1 MIYVSVNPVTSQ
13 IVRSYPAWDRSQLQ
27 VMLENARDVQ
37 VEWRRSEF
45 EARAVLLTRTADRLR
60 ERRDQYASLITRET
74 GKVLRES
81 LAEIDKC
88 ALVCDYYA
96 VHGQF
101 FLDDEIINTDAGK
114 SYVAYQ
120 PMGTVLGVMALDF
133 PFWHVFRFAA
143 PVLMAGNTICLKP
156 APRTPDC
163 ALAIEALLREIGF
176 PQGVFT
182 AALIDNETVA
192 EAVASPWVQG
202 VSVTGSE
209 ATGRRIAAVAGQ
221 NLKKC
226 VLQLGGSD
234 AFIVLRDA
242 NLNECVKQA
251 VASRFLNCGQSAIAA
266 KRLILV
272 PEIADEFLERFK
284 AEVATMKT
292 GDPMDPD
299 TDLGPMS
306 SVEAREELHRQ
317 VTDSLA
323 AGAIAELGCQLP
335 AAGSGAFYPASIL
348 DDVTPRTRAYH
359 EELYGPVAVV
369 IRAKNDADAI
379 RIANDSRF
387 ALGASIWSEDFNHAE
402 TIARELIAG
411 TCFVN
416 GIVKSDPRL
425 PFGGT
430 KASGMGRELS
440 YHGIRE
446 FTNVKTV
453 WVRDRDPNIERRM
466 VLDRRRANRRGDV
479 GDQQARPAEH

>member
-1 MIYVSVNPVTSQ
+1 MKYASIDPVNDQLVQ
-13 IVRSYPAWDRSQLQ
+13 AYPTWDKNRLQ
-27 VMLENARDVQ
+27 SALERARDVQ
-37 VEWRRSEF
+37 IEWRRSEF

-60 ERRDQYASLITRET
+60 DRRDQYAALITRET

-81 LAEIDKC
+81 LAEVDKC

-120 PMGTVLGVMALDF
+120 PVGTVLGVMALDF

-143 PVLMAGNTICLKP
+143 PVLMAGNAICLKP
-156 APRTPDC
+156 APRAPEC
-163 ALAIEALLREIGF
+163 ALAIEALLGEAGF
-176 PQGVFT
+176 PPGVFT
-182 AALIDNETVA
+182 SVLIDNESVA
-192 EAVASPWVQG
+192 DAVASPWVHG

-209 ATGRRIAAVAGQ
+209 ATGRRIAAIAGQ

-242 NLNECVKQA
+242 NLNECVKHA

-272 PEIADEFLERFK
+272 PEIADEFLDRFK
-284 AEVATMKT
+284 GEVATMKV
-292 GDPMDPD
+292 GDPLDPES
-299 TDLGPMS
+299 DLGPMS
-306 SVEAREELHRQ
+306 SLEARDELHRQ

-335 AAGSGAFYPASIL
+335 AGLGAFYPASIL

-402 TIARELIAG
+402 TIARELVAG

-425 PFGGT
+425 PYGGT
-430 KASGMGRELS
+430 KASGLGRELS

-453 WVRDRDPNIERRM
+453 WVRDRDPNVERRT
-466 VLDRRRANRRGDV
+466 VIDRRRANRRGDM
-479 GDQQARPAEH
+479 GDQQALQAGD

>member
-1 MIYVSVNPVTSQ
+1 MKYVSINPVTGQ
-13 IVRSYPAWDRSQLQ
+13 VMESYPAWDRNQLQ
-27 VMLENARDVQ
+27 AALERARDIQ

-60 ERRDQYASLITRET
+60 ERRDQYAGLITRET

-101 FLDDEIINTDAGK
+101 FLDDEIITTDAGK

-120 PMGTVLGVMALDF
+120 PLGTVLGVMALDF
-133 PFWHVFRFAA
+133 PFWHLFRFAA
-143 PVLMAGNTICLKP
+143 PVLMAGNAILLKP
-156 APRTPDC
+156 APRAPQC
-163 ALAIEALLREIGF
+163 ALAIEALLREAGF
-176 PQGVFT
+176 PVGVFS
-182 AALIDNETVA
+182 AVLIDNEAVA
-192 EAVASPWVQG
+192 EAVAGPWVDG

-226 VLQLGGSD
+226 VLQLGGAD
-234 AFIVLRDA
+234 PFIVLRDA
-242 NLNECVKQA
+242 NLNECVKHA

-284 AEVATMKT
+284 AEVATLKV
-292 GDPMDPD
+292 GDPLDPD
-299 TDLGPMS
+299 TDLGSMS
-306 SVEAREELHRQ
+306 SLEAREELHRQ

-323 AGAIAELGCQLP
+323 AGAIAEFGCQLP
-335 AAGSGAFYPASIL
+335 AGTGAFYPPSIL

-387 ALGASIWSEDFNHAE
+387 ALGASIWSENFDHAE
-402 TIARELIAG
+402 TIARELVAG

-425 PFGGT
+425 PYGGA
-430 KASGMGRELS
+430 KASGLGRELS

-453 WVRDRDPNIERRM
+453 WVRDRDPNVDRRS
-466 VLDRRRANRRGDV
+466 VNDRRRANRRGDMN
-479 GDQQARPAEH
+479 DQQGQSAGD

>member
-1 MIYVSVNPVTSQ
+1 
-13 IVRSYPAWDRSQLQ
+13 
-27 VMLENARDVQ
+27 
-37 VEWRRSEF
+37 
-45 EARAVLLTRTADRLR
+45 
-60 ERRDQYASLITRET
+60 
-74 GKVLRES
+74 
-81 LAEIDKC
+81 
-88 ALVCDYYA
+88 
-96 VHGQF
+96 
-101 FLDDEIINTDAGK
+101 
-114 SYVAYQ
+114 
-120 PMGTVLGVMALDF
+120 
-133 PFWHVFRFAA
+133 
-143 PVLMAGNTICLKP
+143 
-156 APRTPDC
+156 
-163 ALAIEALLREIGF
+163 
-176 PQGVFT
+176 VFT